1 MKKSVTQILE
11 NHTFSCLHSGVNSAL
26 LSLAHCGHTS
36 AWHSSLA
43 RSLPLSSLSSPSGG
57 GWTETLA
64 KEGTE
69 TLCSISSLL
78 STCLSVC
85 FAPSSLLARWH
96 LLNMAQEHL
105 SGRLSMGLF
114 SRVAVMSQVRKGV
127 LCVNHH
133 VIKSFYADLGPVLE
147 MKYEP
152 SLIIYLLSCL
162 APNLWLTFNILFK
175 YEKFSFILKCSFP
188 YNKSI

>member
-43 RSLPLSSLSSPSGG
+43 HSLPLSSPSSG

-64 KEGTE
+64 NEGTE
-69 TLCSISSLL
+69 ILCSVSSLL

-96 LLNMAQEHL
+96 LLNMTQEHL
-105 SGRLSMGLF
+105 RGQLSMGLF
-114 SRVAVMSQVRKGV
+114 SCVAEISQVRKGV
-127 LCVNHH
+127 LRVSHH
-133 VIKSFYADLGPVLE
+133 VIKS
-147 MKYEP
+147 
-152 SLIIYLLSCL
+152 
-162 APNLWLTFNILFK
+162 LF
-175 YEKFSFILKCSFP
+175 LR
-188 YNKSI
+188 